1 MYDNLLAARARLGEL
16 DIEHRGCGVGIALN
30 GERLRGGLFGGAC
43 FDVDVPLNVEL
54 HLGLSKRLRLVDGF
68 PGAKRAAGAGL

>member
-16 DIEHRGCGVGIALN
+16 DIEHRGCGVGVSLN
-30 GERLRGGLFGGAC
+30 GERLSGGLFGGAC

-54 HLGLSKRLRLVDGF
+54 HLGLSNRL
-68 PGAKRAAGAGL
+68 